1 MEDRNRALEKERVSI
16 DRLEAQVTE
25 LEGDAATN
33 LVVLREMKERVAR
46 LEEENKQLKK
56 NGQDYETEEPE
67 SEEEGEWEEG
77 CDFLI
82 IMTHQ
87 VPERRRLKDVEAE
100 KWTGMFRD
108 EFLAGL

>member
-1 MEDRNRALEKERVSI
+1 VLEDRNRALEKERVSI

-25 LEGDAATN
+25 LEGDAATS
-33 LVVLREMKERVAR
+33 LVVLREMKQMIAKLR
-46 LEEENKQLKK
+46 EENKQLKK
-56 NGQDYETEEPE
+56 NGQDDETE

-87 VPERRRLKDVEAE
+87 VPEKRRLKDVEAE